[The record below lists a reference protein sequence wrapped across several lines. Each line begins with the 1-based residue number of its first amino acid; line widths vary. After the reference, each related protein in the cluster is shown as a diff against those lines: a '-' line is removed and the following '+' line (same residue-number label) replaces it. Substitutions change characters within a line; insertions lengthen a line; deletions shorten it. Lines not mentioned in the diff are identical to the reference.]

1 MSNLCTFQF
10 FKSFFEKKIVTL
22 FLELFISSSY
32 TRVPKTTI
40 IYGTVTEICKEKVVI
55 MYILYLFTLLIT
67 RKIKTLKKWKT
78 HLEMSPFYTCVPKIM
93 IIWCMLPEIWKAT
106 NFFFIFW
113 GHFLPFYP
121 INDPEN

>member
-55 MYILYLFTLLIT
+55 MYY
-67 RKIKTLKKWKT
+67 
-78 HLEMSPFYTCVPKIM
+78 S
-93 IIWCMLPEIWKAT
+93 
-106 NFFFIFW
+106 
-113 GHFLPFYP
+113 LPFYSSNNQKNQNFEKMKNP
-121 INDPEN
+121 SGDVIILHMRTKNHDHMMYAS

>member
-22 FLELFISSSY
+22 FLELFTSSSY

-55 MYILYLFTLLIT
+55 MYY
-67 RKIKTLKKWKT
+67 
-78 HLEMSPFYTCVPKIM
+78 S
-93 IIWCMLPEIWKAT
+93 
-106 NFFFIFW
+106 
-113 GHFLPFYP
+113 LPFYSSNNQKNQNFEKMKNP
-121 INDPEN
+121 SGDVTILHMRTKNHDHMMYAS

>member
-10 FKSFFEKKIVTL
+10 FKSFFEKKL
-22 FLELFISSSY
+22 SHCFWNCSY
-32 TRVPKTTI
+32 HHLTHVYQKLQSYMVRLLRYAKRKLSLCTI
-40 IYGTVTEICKEKVVI
+40 LC
-55 MYILYLFTLLIT
+55 LFTLLIT